1 MKRKLALAAL
11 ILLIVQSLTAA
22 RAGAQG
28 LSHLERADVQFT
40 VEVPVD
46 TRIYINLAYR
56 AHHVDGKARSFA
68 FYDERGLVYSNCTS
82 EDSPSDFY
90 VTAIPLHKGTNCFA
104 FTGEHLEFSLSS
116 DSYVC
121 SVLREF
127 IIRSPKALLNLILC
141 NLGMEGTL
149 DFSGCTALRALDLDG
164 NRLTGIRLAHCV
176 GLEAVSLCR
185 NRLSEIDLSD
195 CHGLRI
201 VELGGNLLT
210 SLDLSHCSHLQY
222 LYSSDNRLSEVNLS
236 GCAELKTLYLDDNRL
251 REVDLSDCS
260 GLRSIDICRNRLS
273 SIDLSR
279 CTKLLLLF
287 LAGNGLSEI
296 AFGRCDSLHLM
307 DLKDNCLS
315 ELDLRQTG
323 ALLDLFVSGNRL
335 KELDLSGCPLL
346 ESVDYGNNVLRS
358 VKMPHSR
365 VLIRDAGSN
374 LMAFSQFTPGLYG
387 WYVDV
392 KNPEEQRTF
401 QMKADEES
409 LCKTGTWDFTAKLT
423 ANAEAGSTE
432 FRFQKDGH
440 DYVPQREGNVFRFEA
455 GGSYSVWL
463 TNPHYP
469 LLRFFAGFS
478 VPEPPGVDR

>member
-1 MKRKLALAAL
+1 M
-11 ILLIVQSLTAA
+11 
-22 RAGAQG
+22 
-28 LSHLERADVQFT
+28 
-40 VEVPVD
+40 P
-46 TRIYINLAYR
+46 
-56 AHHVDGKARSFA
+56 A
-68 FYDERGLVYSNCTS
+68 FPSPGGFLRG
-82 EDSPSDFY
+82 
-90 VTAIPLHKGTNCFA
+90 
-104 FTGEHLEFSLSS
+104 
-116 DSYVC
+116 
-121 SVLREF
+121 
-127 IIRSPKALLNLILC
+127 
-141 NLGMEGTL
+141 
-149 DFSGCTALRALDLDG
+149 
-164 NRLTGIRLAHCV
+164 
-176 GLEAVSLCR
+176 
-185 NRLSEIDLSD
+185 
-195 CHGLRI
+195 
-201 VELGGNLLT
+201 GG
-210 SLDLSHCSHLQY
+210 
-222 LYSSDNRLSEVNLS
+222 
-236 GCAELKTLYLDDNRL
+236 
-251 REVDLSDCS
+251 LSDCS

-287 LAGNGLSEI
+287 LTGNGLSEI

-315 ELDLRQTG
+315 ELDLSQTG

-401 QMKADEES
+401 RMKADEES
-409 LCKTGTWDFTAKLT
+409 LCKTGTWDFTAELT

-440 DYVPQREGNVFRFEA
+440 DYVPKREGNTFYFDPGAR
-455 GGSYSVWL
+455 YDMWL

-478 VPEPPGVDR
+478 VPEPPGADR

>member
-1 MKRKLALAAL
+1 MLFNPFSFRRSAPSFSATS
-11 ILLIVQSLTAA
+11 LLPSFDIASL
-22 RAGAQG
+22 
-28 LSHLERADVQFT
+28 H
-40 VEVPVD
+40 
-46 TRIYINLAYR
+46 
-56 AHHVDGKARSFA
+56 
-68 FYDERGLVYSNCTS
+68 
-82 EDSPSDFY
+82 
-90 VTAIPLHKGTNCFA
+90 
-104 FTGEHLEFSLSS
+104 SLS
-116 DSYVC
+116 
-121 SVLREF
+121 LRSSAF
-127 IIRSPKALLNLILC
+127 HSLAISIWVPAPLRSLPC
-141 NLGMEGTL
+141 P
-149 DFSGCTALRALDLDG
+149 
-164 NRLTGIRLAHCV
+164 
-176 GLEAVSLCR
+176 
-185 NRLSEIDLSD
+185 LSP
-195 CHGLRI
+195 
-201 VELGGNLLT
+201 
-210 SLDLSHCSHLQY
+210 LQRG
-222 LYSSDNRLSEVNLS
+222 S
-236 GCAELKTLYLDDNRL
+236 L
-251 REVDLSDCS
+251 REVGLSDCS

-315 ELDLRQTG
+315 ELDLSQTG

-335 KELDLSGCPLL
+335 QELDLSDCPLL

-401 QMKADEES
+401 LLKADEES
-409 LCKTGTWDFTAKLT
+409 LCKTGTWDFTAELT

-440 DYVPQREGNVFRFEA
+440 DYVPKREGNTFYFDPGVR
-455 GGSYSVWL
+455 YDMWL

-478 VPEPPGVDR
+478 VPEPPGADR